1 MRTNPQSFNL
11 PLVSIGI
18 PTFNRGATIG
28 RALDSVLAQDYPNIE
43 VIISDNASTD
53 NTGEICATYAKTY
66 PNISLTVQEKNKG
79 PTNNFIEVLSLARG
93 DMFMW
98 LGDDDRLDPDYVST
112 CVKALMG
119 DTSLAMAGGCAKYYR
134 DGAEAFA
141 GFPTN
146 LHQHSP
152 LARMRKYYS
161 QVGDNGIFYA
171 VMQRKFAANNRLRNC
186 MGGDWLFIAAMA
198 YQGKIQSVPCF
209 VHRDLEGT
217 SASKKK
223 IAKTLGISNFSASF
237 RYLFIAVDAFLDV
250 WRRNPAFK
258 DVPAAKRFLYALA
271 VFAQI
276 FFSKTIVLNG
286 LRFAG
291 LLVRRLLGENVYQ
304 ALYKRMAAL
313 ILR

>member
-1 MRTNPQSFNL
+1 MRTNHQSLNL

-18 PTFNRGATIG
+18 PTFNREATIG
-28 RALDSVLAQDYPNIE
+28 RALDSVLSQDYPNIE

-53 NTGEICATYAKTY
+53 RTGEICATYAKNY

-79 PTNNFIEVLSLARG
+79 PTNNFIEVLNFASGEL
-93 DMFMW
+93 FMW
-98 LGDDDRLDPDYVST
+98 LGDDDWLDPDYVST

-134 DGAEAFA
+134 DGAEAFT
-141 GFPTN
+141 GFSTN
-146 LHQHSP
+146 LYQHSP
-152 LARMRKYYS
+152 LARMRKYYA

-171 VMQRKFAANNRLRNC
+171 VMRRKFATNNMLRNC

-198 YQGKIQSVPCF
+198 YQGKILTAPCF

-217 SASKKK
+217 SASKNK
-223 IAKTLGISNFSASF
+223 IAKTLGISTFSASF
-237 RYLFIAVDAFLDV
+237 RYVFIAVDAFLDISS
-250 WRRNPAFK
+250 RNPAFK
-258 DVPAAKRFLYALA
+258 DMSAAKRFLYASA
-271 VFAQI
+271 VFVQI

-291 LLVRRLLGENVYQ
+291 LLVRRLLGENIYQ
-304 ALYKRMAAL
+304 ALYKRIVAL
-313 ILR
+313 LTR